1 MLWQLYYTCYCT
13 NGRDFFTTNA
23 HSKLVLLSWPQ
34 EDNSPISNQLFVSRS
49 SITFLAKHSIAG
61 LRYYI
66 TVFHAMVSEE
76 NAEMEVSKTEVAQN
90 FKTQLLER
98 IGSEKTLCERE
109 ISFVL

>member
-1 MLWQLYYTCYCT
+1 
-13 NGRDFFTTNA
+13 
-23 HSKLVLLSWPQ
+23 
-34 EDNSPISNQLFVSRS
+34 
-49 SITFLAKHSIAG
+49 
-61 LRYYI
+61 
-66 TVFHAMVSEE
+66 MVSEE